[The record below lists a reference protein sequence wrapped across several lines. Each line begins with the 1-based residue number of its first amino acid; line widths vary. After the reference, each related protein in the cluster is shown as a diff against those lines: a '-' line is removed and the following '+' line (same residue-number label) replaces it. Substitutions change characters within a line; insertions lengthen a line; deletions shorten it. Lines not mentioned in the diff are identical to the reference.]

1 MILDFKIQ
9 QDEFG
14 FFVIAYRLIG
24 GVELQYQT
32 CTAISAILKLSPK
45 DYKEYIFN
53 VYHSDEESKNDKMHF
68 SLYEDALKCQQGLR
82 ELIPIGLETGNIFL
96 AR

>member
-1 MILDFKIQ
+1 VKLDFKIQ
-9 QDEFG
+9 KDEYGYFI
-14 FFVIAYRLIG
+14 IAYRIID

-32 CTAISAILKLSPK
+32 NTAISAILKLTPK
-45 DYKEYIFN
+45 DYKEFIFN

-68 SLYEDALKCQQGLR
+68 ELYEDAIKCQQGLR
-82 ELIPIGLETGNIFL
+82 ELIPIGFETGNIFL

>member
-32 CTAISAILKLSPK
+32 CTAISAIIS
-45 DYKEYIFN
+45 
-53 VYHSDEESKNDKMHF
+53 
-68 SLYEDALKCQQGLR
+68 
-82 ELIPIGLETGNIFL
+82 
-96 AR
+96 